1 MSVALMGPG
10 GGDSNFKKMF
20 KDLSF
25 SSAERVLLWTNSNHT
40 NNNTGSVTAD
50 TGSQLYAAYCI
61 TVKGYS
67 SLSPQYVA
75 AFIAIRGAS
84 HNAVG
89 GIDRSIWRGVKI
101 DGSNITIG
109 TPYAGETTHWESTI
123 VYQIYG
129 IKGTEL

>member
-50 TGSQLYAAYCI
+50 TGAQLYAAYCI
-61 TVKGYS
+61 TVKAYS
-67 SLSPQYVA
+67 SVSPQYVMEN
-75 AFIAIRGAS
+75 IVVRGARCCVTA
-84 HNAVG
+84 N
-89 GIDRSIWRGVKI
+89 DRSINRMVTF
-101 DGSNITIG
+101 DGANITIG
-109 TPYAGETTHWESTI
+109 TPFSGDTTHWESTI

-129 IKGTEL
+129 IKGTEI